1 MKNLFTTTALALSCA
16 ALLVGCNPAPQDGL
30 GQLAEP
36 LFGLVIDGRIA
47 NGLVWVDRNNNGKL
61 DLNFEPYA
69 YTDENGFFSR
79 SEEGL
84 NYCGLPSSNPQL
96 RHCLRYDSAQGNARI
111 MVSGGI
117 DLFTG
122 EPLKGVM
129 VLTEDLRSLRANNRP
144 TPVISPL
151 TTLVASLEDPNQL
164 DLLRAALFEDADEN
178 WLTRDFS
185 KLTDPNELD
194 ENDPARRN
202 PEMLA
207 TGIMI
212 LKLRDLVFSL
222 EDSSFDRNSKQA
234 QDNLLATIFASL
246 NLTTSADQVGWNIM
260 GSWGNFEKFYD
271 EYLNNTI
278 ALRNNETLNFDRAE
292 LEKGFIRL
300 ESSVS
305 AITRY
310 TSCDILFSICLER
323 IGKIAEV
330 VHQLNRTAIANATAE
345 ADRDR
350 AIATAEYFADP
361 DNLDKLLDAISD
373 NDVALSSLAQ
383 DLMKADDLADTNL
396 DTLVSNNTIASL
408 PVNQI
413 WANTWRVFKAPEF
426 DDELT
431 ENSYLAIYFN
441 GANKDARSGSVHAC
455 LNGELKGEDG
465 ASVQNRFIGGNWLV
479 LGQAQTGRI
488 ALSLRSGVLEQSGTM
503 VYLNGDEFR
512 FETIDDD
519 GKRRAANVMRQGISF
534 FDGHRLPRNNND
546 CARIGNPF
554 DFIDFL

>member
-185 KLTDPNELD
+185 KLTDPND
-194 ENDPARRN
+194 RST
-202 PEMLA
+202 LA

-222 EDSSFDRNSKQA
+222 EDSSFVRNSKQA
-234 QDNLLATIFASL
+234 QDQILASIIAALNIESSDFRNSWIFEWD
-246 NLTTSADQVGWNIM
+246 LTTFLTYTLDYS
-260 GSWGNFEKFYD
+260 
-271 EYLNNTI
+271 NNTRT
-278 ALRNNETLNFDRAE
+278 LRNNEALNFDQDQLAR
-292 LEKGFIRL
+292 GFTRVQN
-300 ESSVS
+300 SVS
-305 AITRY
+305 QIENNEIF
-310 TSCDILFSICLER
+310 DIHALL
-323 IGKIAEV
+323 KTAEIV
-330 VHQLNRTAIANATAE
+330 FQLNHTAIANATLEAE
-345 ADRDR
+345 RDR

-383 DLMKADDLADTNL
+383 DLMKADLANTNL

-441 GANKDARSGSVHAC
+441 GTNKDARSGSVHAC

-534 FDGHRLPRNNND
+534 FDGHRLPRNNDD
-546 CARIGNPF
+546 CAGIGNPF
-554 DFIDFL
+554 DFGFSS

>member
-122 EPLKGVM
+122 EPLLGVM

-185 KLTDPNELD
+185 KLTDPND
-194 ENDPARRN
+194 RSI
-202 PEMLA
+202 LA

-234 QDNLLATIFASL
+234 QDHILAAMIAALNIESSEVRNSWIIEWDLTSFLTFAS
-246 NLTTSADQVGWNIM
+246 D
-260 GSWGNFEKFYD
+260 YH
-271 EYLNNTI
+271 NNTRT
-278 ALRNNETLNFDRAE
+278 LRNNEELIFDQDQ
-292 LEKGFIRL
+292 LEKGFTRL
-300 ESSVS
+300 QYSISQIENNK
-305 AITRY
+305 INH
-310 TSCDILFSICLER
+310 ILALVKTAR
-323 IGKIAEV
+323 V

-373 NDVALSSLAQ
+373 NDIALSSLAR
-383 DLMKADDLADTNL
+383 DLMTDDPDDLNSS
-396 DTLVSNNTIASL
+396 VSNNTIASL

-441 GANKDARSGSVHAC
+441 GTNKDARSGSVHAC

-503 VYLNGDEFR
+503 VYVNGDEFR

-519 GKRRAANVMRQGISF
+519 DKRRAANVMRQGISF
-534 FDGHRLPRNNND
+534 FDGFRLPRNNDD
-546 CARIGNPF
+546 CAKIGNPF
-554 DFIDFL
+554 DFGFSS

>member
-185 KLTDPNELD
+185 KLTDPND
-194 ENDPARRN
+194 RST
-202 PEMLA
+202 LA

-234 QDNLLATIFASL
+234 QDQILASIIAALNIESSDFRNSWIFQWD
-246 NLTTSADQVGWNIM
+246 LTTFLIYTLDYS
-260 GSWGNFEKFYD
+260 
-271 EYLNNTI
+271 NNTRT
-278 ALRNNETLNFDRAE
+278 LRNNEALNFDQDQLAR
-292 LEKGFIRL
+292 GFTRFQY
-300 ESSVS
+300 SVS
-305 AITRY
+305 QIENNEIF
-310 TSCDILFSICLER
+310 DIHALL
-323 IGKIAEV
+323 KTAEIV
-330 VHQLNRTAIANATAE
+330 FQLNHTAIANATLEAE
-345 ADRDR
+345 RDR

-383 DLMKADDLADTNL
+383 DLMKADLANTNL

-441 GANKDARSGSVHAC
+441 GTNKDARSGSVHAC

-534 FDGHRLPRNNND
+534 FDGHRLPRNNDD
-546 CARIGNPF
+546 CAGIGNPF
-554 DFIDFL
+554 DLIDFF